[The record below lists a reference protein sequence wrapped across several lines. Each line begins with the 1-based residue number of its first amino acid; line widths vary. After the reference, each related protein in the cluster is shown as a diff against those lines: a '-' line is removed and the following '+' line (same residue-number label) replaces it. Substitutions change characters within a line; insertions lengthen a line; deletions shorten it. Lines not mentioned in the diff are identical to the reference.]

1 MRRPKVELRNR
12 FTSSSDPRPISLYF
26 SVDSLAL
33 CFSFFLFQPWT
44 INILLISAFWFLSDL
59 QPSILPS
66 DFAISLD
73 RRNCNKWQR
82 SFRTQSFLFAIFSP
96 SLYITLF
103 PFYGNITLLILA
115 GASHF
120 FHCFSIFTFPS
131 ALLNRQIILIIF
143 SGIIPFSLPH

>member
-12 FTSSSDPRPISLYF
+12 FTSSSDPHPISIYF
-26 SVDSLAL
+26 SVHSLPL

-44 INILLISAFWFLSDL
+44 IKILLISALRFLSDP
-59 QPSILPS
+59 QPSILS
-66 DFAISLD
+66 SNFAISLD

-96 SLYITLF
+96 SLHHPL
-103 PFYGNITLLILA
+103 PFLWQPHIAHLGRSFT
-115 GASHF
+115 F

-131 ALLNRQIILIIF
+131 ALLNRQIIVIIF